1 MNENKN
7 WYAIYI
13 RRGKEKKLTETL
25 NKKKIENYCPL
36 NRVYN
41 QSGTHKEWTYE
52 PLFSSYTFVRITE
65 GEIALIKQMNG
76 VINLLFWMGKPAMID
91 NFEIELIK
99 KFITEY
105 ADIRIERI
113 GMNMDYSLVMPITL
127 DGNERKDYLFDVKNK
142 TVTAF
147 LPSLGYSLVA
157 AVEKAEM
164 EVPAPPIFP
173 KWSSGKQKIA
183 GILSLGS

>member
-7 WYAIYI
+7 WYGVYT
-13 RRGKEKKLTETL
+13 RQGREKEITETL
-25 NKKKIENYCPL
+25 TKRKIENFCPL
-36 NRVYN
+36 NRVIS
-41 QSGTHKEWTYE
+41 QSSPARDWIYE
-52 PLFSSYTFVRITE
+52 PLFSCCAFVKIAKS
-65 GEIALIKQMNG
+65 EIPHVRQING
-76 VINLLFWMGKPAMID
+76 VINLLFWLGQPAIID
-91 NFEIELIK
+91 NTEIELIK
-99 KFITEY
+99 KFVSEY
-105 ADIRIERI
+105 PEVKLEKISVQRAHSLATVNVPDRQETSDYWFDI
-113 GMNMDYSLVMPITL
+113 
-127 DGNERKDYLFDVKNK
+127 KNK
-142 TVTAF
+142 MVKAF